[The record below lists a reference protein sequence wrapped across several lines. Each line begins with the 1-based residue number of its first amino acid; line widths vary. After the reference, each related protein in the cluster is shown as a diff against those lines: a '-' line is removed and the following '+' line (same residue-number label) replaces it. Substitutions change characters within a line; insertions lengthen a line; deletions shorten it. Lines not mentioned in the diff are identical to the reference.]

1 MQAFQY
7 LCVQS
12 KQQTFKVLKKQSN
25 KVEVAVK
32 VLVLILI
39 EFQLEKTVRVFELMA
54 GEQERQNI
62 IVKLQIDG
70 Y

>member
-1 MQAFQY
+1 M
-7 LCVQS
+7 
-12 KQQTFKVLKKQSN
+12 
-25 KVEVAVK
+25 AVK